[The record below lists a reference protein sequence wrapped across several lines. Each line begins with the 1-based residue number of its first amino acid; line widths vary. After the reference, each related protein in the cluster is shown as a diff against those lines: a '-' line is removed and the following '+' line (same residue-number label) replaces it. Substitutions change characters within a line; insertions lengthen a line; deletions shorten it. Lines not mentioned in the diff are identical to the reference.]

1 MSETNKSLR
10 IRTTINDTNPSLY
23 VNLDQTYNTFE
34 ILSLKLSQE
43 DVYKLHSANYGVIV
57 GRVLANGNFGVPN
70 AKISIFIEGDFENEE
85 ISTLYPYTSTA
96 SQDKNGIKYN
106 LLPDEKIDDCHQV
119 VGTFPN
125 KTYVLDNDVL
135 IEVFDKY
142 YKYTTRTNNSGDYII
157 AGVPTGNQTLHM
169 DLDLSDCGILSQRPR
184 DFVYKGYTIEQFENA
199 NQFKT
204 DTNLESLSQIFSQD
218 QVVNVIPFWGNENQG
233 ETIGITRADINI
245 SFRFEPTCVFMGS
258 VVADNSSNGI
268 SKKCVPTNQMGAMDE
283 LTTGEGTI
291 EMIRYTPGGDIEEF
305 QIKGTQLI
313 DGNGV
318 WCYQIPMN
326 LDYMMTDEYGNM
338 VPTDDQD
345 KGIPTRTRVRFR
357 ISMHDMEKNTDNYF
371 RAKVLV
377 PHNPQMMENGE
388 YEDYD
393 YEFGSNTKED
403 SFRDLLWNNVYTV
416 KSYVPRFQK
425 SKTSKET
432 ARFTGIKHCNYYG
445 NNNPIPYNN
454 IRIKL
459 PLMFMILC
467 ALIKVYIK
475 LLGLVNGFIY
485 YVTDILSDVAINLGW
500 LTGGKAMLDKL
511 VTWKYSL
518 VSDGLCPDL
527 ENWYFAPVTVFN
539 RDARNAI
546 TGWQVQYHVPFHTYY
561 YDLNLLKQTFESLTN
576 ESGDYYTSTDDSY
589 SIDYANRDSQ
599 DAVCLTVYT
608 DYLIACIEMA
618 LAQEYKVINF
628 DFYNDWLNG
637 VIYMPRWMRFV
648 RPKRKYLFGLITI
661 KSKIK
666 ACMDDTS
673 IFNKTRYYV
682 QQCSLSYGYDKTT
695 SGYTK
700 VTTDNGCVSN
710 SNKQKC
716 HKKNGKSIYG
726 IFGGSRNSKQPGNGG
741 IVHENETMKGQYV
754 YYLKPCEWRLQNG
767 KKVNLFANDIVLL
780 GSLLDCNIY
789 GIPQAFKYL
798 TSSSYVMPTNLALTN
813 MDDEGYLYADGNG
826 TICSKNENWLNIVRE
841 EQNDFTGTAKYY
853 SKSDEPISY
862 GKITGDNLSDVFDDS
877 IPLTEA
883 AGIAWNYTGPG
894 QGVKSDDVRTSLY
907 MPGGHF
913 LGISCV
919 NSETNIKSCI
929 NLERICEVG
938 SNMSQR
944 REEIRRIDN
953 TNSLYYRYFVPTGLI
968 ANDEVNGGAFRN
980 MFATMNQKKLLC
992 KNHFDEKTGYPIYDF
1007 VYLRPNGF
1015 DGGLSNQING
1025 DTFGYWNNQ
1034 INVKEESGST
1044 AFDGVAIDINYDK
1057 EETSNTYTRTVEET
1071 KSDYYKF
1078 RLGINTSLED
1088 KDYQR
1093 SKFLIDNGNSV
1104 KLPQYE
1110 NSFYFYFGLRDGATA
1125 FDEFNKQFFSVCD
1138 SSSII
1143 KKNFNIEIS
1152 SEETDECLFTQKVS
1166 FNITEANGIVS
1177 GYYEYE
1183 NECGEKVKSETI
1195 YIQTTNGEAQYV
1207 LNGISFGKYTFN
1219 LTDENG
1225 ANIVKT
1231 FEIGKNLVTGNF
1243 TSKPFEFRTSGMSP
1257 SNISISGQALDCGYI
1272 KLESFKY
1279 FEHNDVALNTII
1291 NNLVILESTTKK
1303 AYGSKFNHLSPCI
1316 INGYSTGLSVRIG
1329 SDGKIYVPKADV
1341 YYEIYLFST
1350 SNSCYGYTYL
1360 GNVYVE
1366 GIDNYDLY
1374 LGSKLLSYSEILSK
1388 PAYDYNTQWWLGIG
1402 GDTVMDWAKR
1412 YALFKRIDDLKGT
1425 FTNKIFAVNS
1435 QNRVIDTVLFGQPEN
1450 EDGLFSGITGIRK
1463 VYYENDNNFD
1473 STYSLSDIS
1482 IIPTTLS
1489 SGVTGNNRELFGEMA
1504 VNGSAVI
1511 SDKLGTYTVTSGT
1524 NAEGNYFEIT
1534 SGTISNKIKDG
1545 HGCIAKFNDGTLLY
1559 PVRVG
1564 NKFYFDG
1571 EMPET
1576 NSLSLYPIFYY
1587 PVMYRPFYVNF
1598 YAVEWN
1604 NRGYEENIS
1613 TTGERDYVVN
1623 NNVLSCNCAIS
1634 VKNGLTFN
1642 HKFKNLVISNKNID
1656 SYDAYYNDV
1665 YGLTSAYTYT
1675 DRSNDRTIECANLLE
1690 GEENN
1695 VTTYGYEVQ
1704 ENGPETGD
1712 CSEEV
1717 YQKLTTPYSIVLNT
1731 LSDSINTDGMCTDIY
1746 YYESEDMSNKKI
1758 ISDKKNTDESVQYYL
1773 VKATGTPVTVEEYTR
1788 TNINDSSNQF
1798 IYLYEFTEDSDAAL
1812 QVERAIVEGKEQ
1824 PVNIGYVDI
1833 FVNDMDSTSV
1843 TSCTATFAYY
1853 STSEKDVLLN
1863 KNVQVTGSNKQAK
1876 EESLKNALAQY
1887 AIVPII
1893 TKRWKQEENNG
1904 VKANSASTV
1913 INFFKGLIN
1922 TPIADNSSADTITLN
1937 NSYRGKFSNEISKDT
1952 ILDYY
1957 VVGYKKNSANVTEN
1971 STTELLKVYTNIIV
1985 LNDYEGGGVSP
1996 ELTLIPSGEEGVYD
2010 DKPHFIANLVVNGSS
2025 TNTTIEG
2032 DVSSFEIETTPSLSE
2047 TYTVTVNGTTLT
2059 STTASYSGTYNC
2071 GENPGSSIRQFEVI
2085 ASNGVASETI
2095 IVTQNPKSTPPFS
2108 INLKVNGTSDNV
2120 VISSATTG
2128 FTINTYPSTE
2138 GISYNVYLNG
2148 NILNS
2153 GVQGNYIKEYT
2164 CGVNTAYTENVFE
2177 ISAGDGDDR
2186 ETIVVTQGAQPEPFK
2201 SNLKINGSSTA
2212 ITIDSGTT
2220 GFTITTEPNHQ
2231 DYNYDVYVNGTKI
2244 TGTSGNFRYT
2254 YECGVNDDYRNK
2266 TFVVKTQYNTDIET
2280 ISVTQ
2285 RSKPVTTYTI
2295 DFNVGNNSSNYITF
2309 YVEIDN
2315 KTHRELSTTVSVPV
2329 PANTHNLQDTRT
2341 FTGCVG
2347 DEVKFTIA
2355 CSEYPATL
2363 QFEHDTIMS
2372 SGEALV
2378 YPPDSNYTLTSNK
2391 TTFNM
2396 AGERASS

>member
-142 YKYTTRTNNSGDYII
+142 YKYTTRTNNSGDYLI

-199 NQFKT
+199 NQFKA

-338 VPTDDQD
+338 VPTDDPD

-393 YEFGSNTKED
+393 YEFGSNTRED

-467 ALIKVYIK
+467 ALIKSYIRI
-475 LLGLVNGFIY
+475 LYYLNGFIDF
-485 YVTDILSDVAINLGW
+485 YVSVLAILTRIVIFTKPRRERFYDSGKQTRFVVVA
-500 LTGGKAMLDKL
+500 
-511 VTWKYSL
+511 
-518 VSDGLCPDL
+518 DGLCPDL
-527 ENWYFAPVTVFN
+527 ENWYFAP
-539 RDARNAI
+539 
-546 TGWQVQYHVPFHTYY
+546 
-561 YDLNLLKQTFESLTN
+561 TFSHDIHYF
-576 ESGDYYTSTDDSY
+576 DYYTGAGTGEGVPVDVLQ
-589 SIDYANRDSQ
+589 NTF
-599 DAVCLTVYT
+599 DALKFDEDEIEDKSSVDVQNDESNKGICLTTEVG
-608 DYLIACIEMA
+608 YLVSCIEMA

-637 VIYMPRWMRFV
+637 VIYMPRWMRFI
-648 RPKRKYLFGLITI
+648 RPKRKFLFGLITI
-661 KSKIK
+661 KSKVK
-666 ACMDDTS
+666 ACMDDS
-673 IFNKTRYYV
+673 SVFNKTRYYV
-682 QQCSLSYGYDKTT
+682 QQCALSYGYSNVS
-695 SGYTK
+695 SGYTR
-700 VTTDNGCVSN
+700 VTTYNGCEGERSK
-710 SNKQKC
+710 KQKC

-726 IFGGSRNSKQPGNGG
+726 IFGGSVNNKQKGNGG

-789 GIPQAFKYL
+789 GIPQAYKYL
-798 TSSSYVMPTNLALTN
+798 TSSSYIMPTNLALTN
-813 MDDEGYLYADGNG
+813 MDDEGYLYANIYG
-826 TICSKNENWLNIVRE
+826 TICSEKRQDWVRQSENNFEGI
-841 EQNDFTGTAKYY
+841 QKYY
-853 SKSDEPISY
+853 STSEDSFTY
-862 GKITGDNLSDVFDDS
+862 GKIEGDNLSNVFDDS

-894 QGVKSDDVRTSLY
+894 QGKKSTNVSKSLY

-944 REEIRRIDN
+944 REEVRRIDN
-953 TNSLYYRYFVPTGLI
+953 STNGLYYRYFVPTGLI
-968 ANDEVNGGAFRN
+968 ANDEVNGGTFRN
-980 MFATMNQKKLLC
+980 MFATMNQKRLLC
-992 KNHFDEKTGYPIYDF
+992 KNTFDEKTGYPIYDF

-1034 INVKEESGST
+1034 INAKEESGST
-1044 AFDGVAIDINYDK
+1044 AFTGVAIDINYDK

-1078 RLGINTSLED
+1078 RLGINTSLEN
-1088 KDYQR
+1088 KEYQK
-1093 SKFLIDNGNSV
+1093 SKFLIDNGSSV

-1143 KKNFNIEIS
+1143 KKNFDIEIS
-1152 SEETDECLFTQKVS
+1152 SVETDECLFTQTVTFK
-1166 FNITEANGIVS
+1166 ITEAAGIVS

-1225 ANIVKT
+1225 ANIVKS
-1231 FEIGKNLVTGNF
+1231 FEIGEKLVTGNF
-1243 TSKPFEFRTSGMSP
+1243 TSKPFEFRTKGMRPEDISFSGK
-1257 SNISISGQALDCGYI
+1257 ALDCGYI

-1279 FEHNDVALNTII
+1279 FEHNDVTLDTIL
-1291 NNLVILESTTKK
+1291 NNLVILESTTKLG
-1303 AYGSKFNHLSPCI
+1303 YGGKFSHLSPCI
-1316 INGYSTGLSVRIG
+1316 INGYSSGLSVII

-1374 LGSKLLSYSEILSK
+1374 LGSKLLSYSETLSK

-1402 GDTVMDWAKR
+1402 GDTVIDWAKR

-1473 STYSLSDIS
+1473 TSYSLSDIS
-1482 IIPTTLS
+1482 VIPTTLS
-1489 SGVTGNNRELFGEMA
+1489 SGITGNNRELFGEMA
-1504 VNGSAVI
+1504 VNGNAVI
-1511 SDKLGTYTVTSGT
+1511 SDKLGTYMVTYGT
-1524 NAEGNYFEIT
+1524 NAEGNYFDIT
-1534 SGTISNKIKDG
+1534 GLVPSKIKDG
-1545 HGCIAKFNDGTLLY
+1545 HGCIAKLSDNSLLFT
-1559 PVRVG
+1559 VRVG
-1564 NKFYFDG
+1564 NRFYFDG
-1571 EMPET
+1571 EIPET

-1587 PVMYRPFYVNF
+1587 PIMYRPFYANF
-1598 YAVEWN
+1598 YVIEWN

-1656 SYDAYYNDV
+1656 SYDAYYNDAH
-1665 YGLTSAYTYT
+1665 GLTSAYTYT

-1695 VTTYGYEVQ
+1695 VTTYGYNVQ

-1824 PVNIGYVDI
+1824 PVNIGYVNI

-1853 STSEKDVLLN
+1853 STSEKDILLN

-1876 EESLKNALAQY
+1876 EESLKNALTQY

-1893 TKRWKQEENNG
+1893 TKRWKQEEHDG

-1913 INFFKGLIN
+1913 INFFKGLLD
-1922 TPIADNSSADTITLN
+1922 TPIQQNASADTITLDS
-1937 NSYRGKFSNEISKDT
+1937 SYSGKFSNQISKDK
-1952 ILDYY
+1952 ISDYY
-1957 VVGYKKNSANVTEN
+1957 VIGYKKNSVVPTEN
-1971 STTELLKVYTNIIV
+1971 STAELFKVYTNLIV
-1985 LNDYEGGGVSP
+1985 LDNYNGGGVSP
-1996 ELTLIPSGEEGVYD
+1996 ELTLIPLGDEGVYD
-2010 DKPHFIANLVVNGSS
+2010 N
-2025 TNTTIEG
+2025 
-2032 DVSSFEIETTPSLSE
+2032 
-2047 TYTVTVNGTTLT
+2047 
-2059 STTASYSGTYNC
+2059 
-2071 GENPGSSIRQFEVI
+2071 
-2085 ASNGVASETI
+2085 
-2095 IVTQNPKSTPPFS
+2095 
-2108 INLKVNGTSDNV
+2108 
-2120 VISSATTG
+2120 
-2128 FTINTYPSTE
+2128 
-2138 GISYNVYLNG
+2138 
-2148 NILNS
+2148 
-2153 GVQGNYIKEYT
+2153 
-2164 CGVNTAYTENVFE
+2164 
-2177 ISAGDGDDR
+2177 
-2186 ETIVVTQGAQPEPFK
+2186 
-2201 SNLKINGSSTA
+2201 
-2212 ITIDSGTT
+2212 
-2220 GFTITTEPNHQ
+2220 
-2231 DYNYDVYVNGTKI
+2231 
-2244 TGTSGNFRYT
+2244 
-2254 YECGVNDDYRNK
+2254 
-2266 TFVVKTQYNTDIET
+2266 
-2280 ISVTQ
+2280 
-2285 RSKPVTTYTI
+2285 
-2295 DFNVGNNSSNYITF
+2295 
-2309 YVEIDN
+2309 
-2315 KTHRELSTTVSVPV
+2315 
-2329 PANTHNLQDTRT
+2329 
-2341 FTGCVG
+2341 
-2347 DEVKFTIA
+2347 
-2355 CSEYPATL
+2355 
-2363 QFEHDTIMS
+2363 
-2372 SGEALV
+2372 
-2378 YPPDSNYTLTSNK
+2378 
-2391 TTFNM
+2391 
-2396 AGERASS
+2396 